1 MLSKALLFLVS
12 DFGMDLF
19 VSVGIH
25 HVAPHHNL
33 CRGSARSDLFCE
45 RLDHI
50 ILLDCL
56 FMLLE
61 YMVAC
66 KGVGWIGQYGVFVRD
81 LMPTCGAVDMCG
93 VVGSVETY
101 TQYMYT

>member
-1 MLSKALLFLVS
+1 
-12 DFGMDLF
+12 
-19 VSVGIH
+19 
-25 HVAPHHNL
+25 
-33 CRGSARSDLFCE
+33 
-45 RLDHI
+45 
-50 ILLDCL
+50 
-56 FMLLE
+56 MLLE